1 MYLRVSFAARV
12 ALAGLVLA
20 VAAPA
25 VAHPALKTATPSANA
40 VVAAPARLQL
50 QFSEKLEPKF
60 TGVELMKADGTLV
73 PVTTTVGGA
82 DGKTVLASV
91 KGKLAPGQYM
101 VMWHAVAGDGHRIK
115 GDYNF
120 TVR

>member
-1 MYLRVSFAARV
+1 MYLRVSFAARA
-12 ALAGLVLA
+12 ALTSLALA

-25 VAHPALKTATPSANA
+25 VAHPALKTATPAANA
-40 VVAAPARLQL
+40 VVAAPSRLQL

-60 TGVELMKADGTLV
+60 TGVELMKADGTPV
-73 PVTTTVGGA
+73 PVKATVGGA
-82 DGKTVLASV
+82 DGKTVLAPIA
-91 KGKLAPGQYM
+91 GKLAPGQYM